1 MTKIV
6 KRGTTLPTK
15 KRQKVT
21 TLGDHQTSVLVNIFS
36 GERSFVAK
44 NKLFGSLELRDM
56 KPRPRGELEVV
67 SIHIIGLYSADKP

>member
-21 TLGDHQTSVLVNIFS
+21 TLGDNQTSVLVNIFS

-44 NKLFGSLELRDM
+44 NKHFGRLELRDM

-67 SIHIIGLYSADKP
+67 SIHINWFHSADEP